1 MPSLSQIAGLSVK
14 KSRQQGSARQRPAS
28 RIMTPFPEVQDTGA
42 ALAQSP
48 VSRIMDD
55 IRTPSHRQRRS
66 SMLPRSQGAND
77 LHLLLISRPSSTT
90 RSVRSPAGDRASVCI
105 FDNTPLR
112 RRKIS
117 HAQALALS
125 TRAPFAPPGSVAPGP
140 TRSSTPPL
148 SIFPQKHL
156 THLLW
161 KPPDPPATM
170 AKEADAMPPDPGQPT
185 FQPSSSTTR
194 PPPGFEMPSFLTTHE
209 EPQEES
215 LLDMDEMA
223 AQPSTS
229 RAADKSKATLYAFRD
244 TKTIEAEEM
253 PKPKDIKNDRAT
265 IRWME
270 YKLTSQDKLLAELK
284 RALERHRIAININS
298 EATQTNIQR
307 MCDAEDHVADVV
319 ENLYLVADFLTEFKS
334 TIFKVCDG
342 KVSTAEARRQSAV
355 LDVRMAMSS
364 MFDKSKDQS
373 LNLPPKSLDGGR
385 PNVYNPRARSTD
397 DSDQQPPR
405 QQVRQRQGKKAPRRS
420 SGPIRNKSPSPP
432 PPDPSSSSSSAP
444 PSRSP
449 SRHRPSR
456 HGSRRRSRRRSQRS
470 HNSANPPPSP
480 GFQLPG
486 GYQLAVLDPELWL
499 RHVRDGTVDSQPS
512 AGGDK
517 FRIKKDDIGQ
527 FNPHGADPDNEG
539 VVGSGKDTIY
549 IDVDCFLDRLETF
562 REDPL
567 TSVSVDK
574 QLAQIFVTLLA
585 GPASY
590 WWTDQLT
597 GTRRRE
603 LRALGISAMLEALRD
618 RFPPDPAICTAK
630 FTNLKL
636 RLKDIAADDT
646 ALEKHMTT
654 KLRLAKGMGI
664 LESSNSNWFG
674 TVMTIWS
681 TWPKEVRQYVRP
693 PIRDETLDSYL
704 QRIASARTLV
714 VAAARDTYPWVK
726 PATTATPASIEPSV
740 RQDSSGWRPRDS
752 RPDRHRRSG
761 NKDFRSDHR
770 EFRDN
775 RRDDR
780 DRPRDDKRKDY
791 GRDRDRNRDD
801 QRRDQGRDRDR
812 GDRGRDRYH
821 RRDDKGRDRDRV
833 HFANEGSD
841 GDKSTGTAEDPG
853 ESDNSAEEDAEAE
866 SVFMVLDRH
875 LTCHKCHENFKST
888 QQKLAHLRTCTPFK
902 AVQMERI
909 RSPSPTDLSQRTC
922 GFCRTTTATRNLLF
936 KHLKSCDDAKSGNIR
951 PPPET
956 EKLLQRAA
964 QLSLEG
970 NPADVAQ
977 DPGIQTP
984 TFQFKE
990 APPELTKK
998 IDDSLLSSYTHLRA
1012 TATATPTSEPQEIC
1026 IDPGT
1031 GRTYIDRKFLSSLEH
1046 TIESRKGQARGI
1058 GGSKKVKEWANFS
1071 FFLSGHDSA
1080 GVPTKMKIT
1089 KSGWILDD
1097 LAPNLLLGNDFL
1109 APYGGS
1115 IRYDDRIVDLNAI
1128 DFSMPF
1134 EIETR
1139 SKPCVRR
1146 VRTSR
1151 EITLLPGQKAHV
1163 PVDFKPLP
1171 TDRSFAFESK
1181 HGAFVN
1187 SIIDAKTP
1195 RIAVAVN
1202 SSDGTLRIRKGTHV
1216 GYVKEN
1222 VESGYF
1228 ATSWASAW
1236 KTAGAAWI
1244 FGAAAAAML
1253 PTAAAS
1259 PTISSPTSLALG
1271 PSPLSLNNNLSVA
1284 SDFHLD
1290 HLVQAVA
1297 NGYSPTPAVAPASF
1311 EATPQRHSNTP
1322 PSDAVFN
1329 ITQGV
1334 EFGNEIFATP
1344 EQATETPDLRIPEKQ
1359 STLGMRVDSDLP
1371 ERVTSEGVHI
1381 YNADTTVAAQ
1391 LERIVKTY
1399 PALWTNVGLIDVPKD
1414 KMMKVPLVE
1423 GWQNQKLNSRMYP
1436 LSKRDREVLDK
1447 VFGELHDQR
1456 RMEWATEP
1464 TPFAHPV
1471 FVVWRMVHGQPK
1483 ARVVIDLRGLNKI
1496 AVPDNYP
1503 LPLQSDIINSLR
1515 GKQYITA
1522 VDATSFF
1529 YQFGVYPPHR
1539 DRFTLISPRGLER
1552 STVALMGF
1560 RNSPAY
1566 TQRFMDQLLTP
1577 HAKYCRAFIDDIV
1590 IYSDNLEDHKK
1601 HLRKI
1606 FKLFISKNIAI
1617 SPSKSFVGYPNV
1629 ELLGFRVDGFGLSNT
1644 ADRIAAYKQL
1654 NFPRNLKTLE
1664 QYIGS
1669 TGFLRHL
1676 IPYYAQL
1683 VEPLQKRKVA
1693 LLAEGRKDGRLAI
1706 GNPNKRAA
1714 FCRNTS
1720 FTPTAAETE
1729 SFNALQENICS
1740 EPTILIHFN
1749 PDRQLFLQVDGSL
1762 ERGFGVMLF
1771 HVKHGYTWKEGD
1783 TIPANQVQPI
1793 MFLSKCLTSAETRYG
1808 PSELE
1813 VACLAW
1819 AVKRL
1824 HTIIHSANKTV
1835 IVLTDHSATKGIV
1848 EKTKMETTS
1857 TDRANKRLI
1866 NASVYLSQFN
1876 LKVHHLAGKL
1886 NFVPDA
1892 LSRLRAKTD
1901 TPQRPDGVPSLDDV
1915 WFAFAEA
1922 QMDNDSKAEF
1932 IQGYATDKRYSHII
1946 EEIKRR
1952 PTTEDGGVLSRVGYP
1967 FVIVD
1972 DLLYNVGADGSRTLC
1987 VPYAMVKTVLEMVH
2001 DEKHH
2006 FGRERMLYDLRG
2018 LSIHGKTRA
2027 VKKYLQHCHSCNSC
2041 SNNNTLPHGDYQPIR
2056 PSDTLP
2062 MRTIGMDFIVGL
2074 PAVPAAGTAWQ
2085 IQNHSHYNA
2094 LLTVT
2099 DKATKRSLLIPGDDK
2114 YTAEEWGHTLMRHLL
2129 LSDWGVPY
2137 AIISDRDAKFTS
2149 SFWKGMWKA
2158 LGTKLLMTAA
2168 YHPQGDGMAE
2178 RKNQTV
2184 ELAIR
2189 YHLFNHPGSDWV
2201 TILPHLQWSLNTAY
2215 SEPIGS
2221 SPHELLFGV
2230 KLPGPL
2236 DAVTKTADA
2245 TAAEIPVLRDYLR
2258 RDAALAMDFA
2268 AAEAKRRYDAQH
2280 KAVEF
2285 QVGDQVFLK
2294 LHSGYHLPGRPT
2306 KKLSQQRSGPWTIKR
2321 KIGRLAYELDFLP
2334 SMGIHP
2340 VVSVAHLSAA
2350 PKGEDPF
2357 KRTAPPPGPVEDDQS
2372 SADEPGDTYEVE
2384 VVTAHKKMANGSL
2397 KYLIKWKGWDNHN
2410 NEWKTEWQLRN
2421 SPELI
2426 DEYWARKG
2434 DHDPDAVANRQRILP
2449 RTKPAKAALRRPATK
2464 KDGRAGEAVRGTRR
2478 SARLA
2483 TD

>member
-1 MPSLSQIAGLSVK
+1 
-14 KSRQQGSARQRPAS
+14 
-28 RIMTPFPEVQDTGA
+28 
-42 ALAQSP
+42 
-48 VSRIMDD
+48 
-55 IRTPSHRQRRS
+55 
-66 SMLPRSQGAND
+66 
-77 LHLLLISRPSSTT
+77 
-90 RSVRSPAGDRASVCI
+90 
-105 FDNTPLR
+105 
-112 RRKIS
+112 
-117 HAQALALS
+117 
-125 TRAPFAPPGSVAPGP
+125 
-140 TRSSTPPL
+140 
-148 SIFPQKHL
+148 
-156 THLLW
+156 
-161 KPPDPPATM
+161 
-170 AKEADAMPPDPGQPT
+170 
-185 FQPSSSTTR
+185 
-194 PPPGFEMPSFLTTHE
+194 MPSFLTTHE

-215 LLDMDEMA
+215 LLDMDERA
-223 AQPSTS
+223 AQPSSS

-244 TKTIEAEEM
+244 TETIEAEEM
-253 PKPKDIKNDRAT
+253 PKPRDIKNDRAT

-270 YKLTSQDKLLAELK
+270 HKLASQDKLLAELK

-319 ENLYLVADFLTEFKS
+319 ENLHLVADFLTEFKS
-334 TIFKVCDG
+334 TIFNVCDG

-373 LNLPPKSLDGGR
+373 PNLPPKSLDGGR
-385 PNVYNPRARSTD
+385 PSVYNPRARSTD

-405 QQVRQRQGKKAPRRS
+405 QRVRQRQGKKAPRRS

-456 HGSRRRSRRRSQRS
+456 HGSHRCSRRRSQRS

-681 TWPKEVRQYVRP
+681 TWPKEVRQY
-693 PIRDETLDSYL
+693 
-704 QRIASARTLV
+704 
-714 VAAARDTYPWVK
+714 
-726 PATTATPASIEPSV
+726 
-740 RQDSSGWRPRDS
+740 
-752 RPDRHRRSG
+752 
-761 NKDFRSDHR
+761 
-770 EFRDN
+770 
-775 RRDDR
+775 
-780 DRPRDDKRKDY
+780 
-791 GRDRDRNRDD
+791 
-801 QRRDQGRDRDR
+801 
-812 GDRGRDRYH
+812 
-821 RRDDKGRDRDRV
+821 
-833 HFANEGSD
+833 
-841 GDKSTGTAEDPG
+841 
-853 ESDNSAEEDAEAE
+853 
-866 SVFMVLDRH
+866 
-875 LTCHKCHENFKST
+875 
-888 QQKLAHLRTCTPFK
+888 
-902 AVQMERI
+902 
-909 RSPSPTDLSQRTC
+909 
-922 GFCRTTTATRNLLF
+922 
-936 KHLKSCDDAKSGNIR
+936 
-951 PPPET
+951 
-956 EKLLQRAA
+956 
-964 QLSLEG
+964 
-970 NPADVAQ
+970 
-977 DPGIQTP
+977 
-984 TFQFKE
+984 
-990 APPELTKK
+990 
-998 IDDSLLSSYTHLRA
+998 
-1012 TATATPTSEPQEIC
+1012 
-1026 IDPGT
+1026 
-1031 GRTYIDRKFLSSLEH
+1031 
-1046 TIESRKGQARGI
+1046 
-1058 GGSKKVKEWANFS
+1058 
-1071 FFLSGHDSA
+1071 
-1080 GVPTKMKIT
+1080 
-1089 KSGWILDD
+1089 
-1097 LAPNLLLGNDFL
+1097 
-1109 APYGGS
+1109 
-1115 IRYDDRIVDLNAI
+1115 
-1128 DFSMPF
+1128 
-1134 EIETR
+1134 
-1139 SKPCVRR
+1139 
-1146 VRTSR
+1146 
-1151 EITLLPGQKAHV
+1151 
-1163 PVDFKPLP
+1163 
-1171 TDRSFAFESK
+1171 
-1181 HGAFVN
+1181 
-1187 SIIDAKTP
+1187 
-1195 RIAVAVN
+1195 
-1202 SSDGTLRIRKGTHV
+1202 
-1216 GYVKEN
+1216 
-1222 VESGYF
+1222 
-1228 ATSWASAW
+1228 
-1236 KTAGAAWI
+1236 
-1244 FGAAAAAML
+1244 
-1253 PTAAAS
+1253 
-1259 PTISSPTSLALG
+1259 
-1271 PSPLSLNNNLSVA
+1271 
-1284 SDFHLD
+1284 
-1290 HLVQAVA
+1290 
-1297 NGYSPTPAVAPASF
+1297 
-1311 EATPQRHSNTP
+1311 
-1322 PSDAVFN
+1322 
-1329 ITQGV
+1329 
-1334 EFGNEIFATP
+1334 
-1344 EQATETPDLRIPEKQ
+1344 
-1359 STLGMRVDSDLP
+1359 
-1371 ERVTSEGVHI
+1371 
-1381 YNADTTVAAQ
+1381 
-1391 LERIVKTY
+1391 
-1399 PALWTNVGLIDVPKD
+1399 
-1414 KMMKVPLVE
+1414 
-1423 GWQNQKLNSRMYP
+1423 
-1436 LSKRDREVLDK
+1436 
-1447 VFGELHDQR
+1447 
-1456 RMEWATEP
+1456 
-1464 TPFAHPV
+1464 
-1471 FVVWRMVHGQPK
+1471 
-1483 ARVVIDLRGLNKI
+1483 I

-1654 NFPRNLKTLE
+1654 DFPRNLKALE

-2129 LSDWGVPY
+2129 LSDWGVPH

-2236 DAVTKTADA
+2236 DAVTNTADA

-2306 KKLSQQRSGPWTIKR
+2306 KKLSQQRSGPWIIKR

-2449 RTKPAKAALRRPATK
+2449 RTKPAKAALRKPATK

-2478 SARLA
+2478 SERLA